1 MSCQRPQ
8 SPIYGP
14 PVPNDFMG
22 RSLCRHANHGPRL
35 SQCGLG
41 PRLGGLFPRLPS
53 AYIRISYSPGA
64 CTACPQDFL
73 KTTPT
78 SAPDPVAYP
87 WGSLQLAPPQL
98 QLQALVWLAP
108 RTTRGLSTL
117 YLQLQLASLEWL
129 VPGTSLGL
137 CSLQLQLQVTVSL
150 TLVTSHCLT
159 CSGSSWPAKDTWHMQ
174 LAQGKLLHKA
184 TPSSL
189 VAVSPNL

>member
-1 MSCQRPQ
+1 M
-8 SPIYGP
+8 
-14 PVPNDFMG
+14 
-22 RSLCRHANHGPRL
+22 A
-35 SQCGLG
+35 
-41 PRLGGLFPRLPS
+41 LPS
-53 AYIRISYSPGA
+53 PMISWAGAYAGTPTTGHGCPSVAWAPGLVVYFPDSP
-64 CTACPQDFL
+64 QL
-73 KTTPT
+73 TPALAIAPVHAQLVPRTVTLAT

-87 WGSLQLAPPQL
+87 WGSLQLAPPQR

-150 TLVTSHCLT
+150 TLVTSHGLT